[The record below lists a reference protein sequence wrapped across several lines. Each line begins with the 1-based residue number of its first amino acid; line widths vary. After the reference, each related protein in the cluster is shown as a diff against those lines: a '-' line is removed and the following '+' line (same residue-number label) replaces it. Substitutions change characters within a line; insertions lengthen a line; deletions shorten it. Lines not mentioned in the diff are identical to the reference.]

1 MFHEKTPQLLKIIE
15 QLKSILDLCYVFES
29 KLRSHEE
36 VQPILI
42 IIHKSKDTDTRH
54 KDEII
59 SKINP
64 IFKTNPSYT
73 YIIYT
78 LEYALTSIKECNLFF
93 IQHCNKENII
103 YHSKGA
109 KLEDIEVEVSRKT
122 FGLIS
127 QQIEDEL
134 KSCFHHFDAAT
145 LHTENMHFGKAL
157 VSIYLYQSSLL
168 HIAAKFYL
176 GEEFE
181 EDSISEL
188 LDRLLSF
195 DKSMNTAYDIHSEKD
210 RRLLK
215 ILDKLPEYSLS
226 VPKTITEEEA
236 KELLTK
242 ASNTLVAAKELLRS
256 QLKAAILNYEKQ
268 DKSKSKSVKK
278 TNKEYR
284 KIREDLQNLVNRR
297 TMDLRP
303 GHHKTYYKAAFKI
316 EGAADIL
323 YHISGML
330 KVCVMALENEHTNQF
345 PNPNLNIQT
354 TLEHILQLLPF
365 EEVECLERIIKE
377 LEITTEDYV
386 LEPPVHA
393 YF

>member
-1 MFHEKTPQLLKIIE
+1 
-15 QLKSILDLCYVFES
+15 
-29 KLRSHEE
+29 
-36 VQPILI
+36 
-42 IIHKSKDTDTRH
+42 
-54 KDEII
+54 
-59 SKINP
+59 
-64 IFKTNPSYT
+64 
-73 YIIYT
+73 
-78 LEYALTSIKECNLFF
+78 
-93 IQHCNKENII
+93 
-103 YHSKGA
+103 
-109 KLEDIEVEVSRKT
+109 
-122 FGLIS
+122 
-127 QQIEDEL
+127 
-134 KSCFHHFDAAT
+134 
-145 LHTENMHFGKAL
+145 
-157 VSIYLYQSSLL
+157 QSSLL

-303 GHHKTYYKAAFKI
+303 GHHK
-316 EGAADIL
+316 
-323 YHISGML
+323 
-330 KVCVMALENEHTNQF
+330 
-345 PNPNLNIQT
+345 
-354 TLEHILQLLPF
+354 
-365 EEVECLERIIKE
+365 
-377 LEITTEDYV
+377 
-386 LEPPVHA
+386 
-393 YF
+393 